1 MESAGMVK
9 LSRPALTAVSGAIY
23 VRGRMPTLVSPRVLR
38 RGLEI
43 FAGISLAG
51 FVGLLLYGNNLERF
65 LEAMLSLRWGWL
77 VVGVALASLDWLGGG
92 LRLWVLARHVHPAAA
107 LKGSIIAGGLTT
119 WAGSLTPAHTGG
131 GPMMIFALKRAGVPL
146 PEAMISA
153 LMTFV
158 ATVVFFAVA
167 GPLAVFFGGG
177 RSLEQHG
184 VLGVMTLYDLFR
196 LSLGGFVAIGVVMIA
211 MFVFP
216 EAVRGLARRLV
227 SWLESHNSPRLAH
240 RIEDL
245 RAGVER
251 SHECLV
257 AFFRGRGWGALLA
270 SVLLSPLA
278 FANRLLAGY
287 VVLRMLNIEAHFLDV
302 VLLQTAIT
310 FLLYFAPTP
319 GGSGLA
325 EVLSAAVMS
334 IYVPRELTPSYIL
347 LWRLVVSYLTVG
359 FGSVVF
365 WRWLKGAE
373 AAYDVASPS
382 GGE

>member
-1 MESAGMVK
+1 
-9 LSRPALTAVSGAIY
+9 
-23 VRGRMPTLVSPRVLR
+23 MPPLVSPRLLR
-38 RGLEI
+38 RGLEL
-43 FAGISLAG
+43 FAGISVAG
-51 FVGLLLYGNNLERF
+51 FGGLLLYGNNLARF
-65 LEAMLSLRWGWL
+65 LDAMLSLRWAWL
-77 VVGVALASLDWLGGG
+77 VCGVALASLDWIGGG
-92 LRLWVLARHVHPAAA
+92 LRLWVLARHVHPTAR
-107 LKGSIIAGGLTT
+107 LQGSIVAGGLTT
-119 WAGSLTPAHTGG
+119 WAGMVTPAHTGG
-131 GPMMIFALKRAGVPL
+131 GPVMVYALKRAGVPL
-146 PEAMISA
+146 PEAMIST

-158 ATVVFFAVA
+158 ATVVFFAIA

-184 VLGVMTLYDLFR
+184 VLGVLTLYDLFK
-196 LSLGGFVAIGVVMIA
+196 LSLGGFIGIGVVMIA
-211 MFVFP
+211 TFVFP
-216 EAVRGLARRLV
+216 AAVHGLARRLV
-227 SWLESHNSPRLAH
+227 TWLESHGSPRLAH

-245 RAGVER
+245 RAGVDR

-270 SVLLSPLA
+270 GVLLSPLA

-287 VVLRMLNIEAHFLDV
+287 VVLRMLNIQAHFVDV
-302 VLLQTAIT
+302 VLLQTVIT

-347 LWRLVVSYLTVG
+347 LWRIVVSYLTVA

-373 AAYDVASPS
+373 EREAFTVPGS
-382 GGE
+382 